1 MGQSEGI
8 FMCLGIHLPAIAE
21 TSLIWEHCVFTFFM
35 GNQGTRT
42 NCDCN
47 RQNVQIQYNNK
58 EAITANKLFT
68 TSNLW
73 ADYISKTGNTSP
85 PSTEM
90 PRARNIEVI
99 SLYLLSISSSSF
111 LTTPRYCSFSCID
124 SSFYRKQE
132 KVISYNGT
140 KHMTINKKNCVSI
153 RLVPQETFL
162 CDSRTS
168 CNLCFCLFSMSS
180 NRWASAFFLFRNFF
194 ASSAWKNVFQQR
206 TITSHVTDPN
216 VPLAC

>member
-1 MGQSEGI
+1 M
-8 FMCLGIHLPAIAE
+8 
-21 TSLIWEHCVFTFFM
+21 V
-35 GNQGTRT
+35 NQRT
-42 NCDCN
+42 NQQRLQFALGKSCKIN
-47 RQNVQIQYNNK
+47 
-58 EAITANKLFT
+58 TATKKLATNILFT
-68 TSNLW
+68 TSNLQ
-73 ADYISKTGNTSP
+73 AGCIHKTGHTSP
-85 PSTEM
+85 PSTGT

-99 SLYLLSISSSSF
+99 SQYRLSISSSSF

-140 KHMTINKKNCVSI
+140 KRMTINKKNCVSI

-180 NRWASAFFLFRNFF
+180 NR
-194 ASSAWKNVFQQR
+194 
-206 TITSHVTDPN
+206 
-216 VPLAC
+216 